1 MLDYIAQQVVALSF
15 FDRRQG
21 LKIADRLGRYDEV
34 MGYLGQSLKS
44 LDNLDALHSLLQK
57 ATGTGLDAS
66 RTAAQR
72 FPGVFDKVKDA
83 FRASDSQ
90 LQSKFKHTPY
100 FRVDGNWNSV
110 NRERFRQ
117 SLNQHVQGSE
127 TVIGRYM
134 RPSPFSAFHHYNP
147 STGRVVV
154 QKASTSEFVTGY
166 TATPAQRGYLEDIGD
181 LGGN

>member
-44 LDNLDALHSLLQK
+44 LDNLDALHSLRQK

-72 FPGVFDKVKDA
+72 FPGVFVKVKDA
-83 FRASDSQ
+83 FRA
-90 LQSKFKHTPY
+90 
-100 FRVDGNWNSV
+100 
-110 NRERFRQ
+110 
-117 SLNQHVQGSE
+117 
-127 TVIGRYM
+127 
-134 RPSPFSAFHHYNP
+134 
-147 STGRVVV
+147 
-154 QKASTSEFVTGY
+154 
-166 TATPAQRGYLEDIGD
+166 
-181 LGGN
+181 